1 MAWGDGTT
9 GRSTIP
15 RATAP
20 GLHFIGA
27 DIEGRRTALANG
39 GGSAMR
45 ILVAYA
51 SKMGGTEGL
60 ARAVGDGL
68 ADAGHVVDVASVDS
82 ARDLTGYDAVIV
94 GSALYVFRWY
104 RPGRRFV
111 RRHLKTLQALP
122 VWFFSSGPTDDSAS
136 KGDIPPV
143 KGVAALMERVGARG
157 HATFGGRLAA
167 DAPGFMAQM
176 LVKRGM
182 VGDFRDMGQATAWG
196 RGIGEEL
203 AKTAAP
209 KKAPARAGPVEQRP
223 EPPRAR

>member
-1 MAWGDGTT
+1 MG
-9 GRSTIP
+9 
-15 RATAP
+15 RATFKPSATPSALGTPLAKP
-20 GLHFIGA
+20 GTV
-27 DIEGRRTALANG
+27 IEGRHTALTNG

-68 ADAGHVVDVASVDS
+68 ADAGHIVDVASVDA
-82 ARDLTGYDAVIV
+82 ARDLAGYDAVIV
-94 GSALYVFRWY
+94 GSALYAFRWY

-111 RRHLKTLQALP
+111 RRHTRALQDLP
-122 VWFFSSGPTDDSAS
+122 VWFFSSGPIDDSAS

-182 VGDFRDMGQATAWG
+182 VGDFRDMDQATAWG
-196 RGIGEEL
+196 RSIGDEL
-203 AKTAAP
+203 AKS
-209 KKAPARAGPVEQRP
+209 APAERPAPLTPPPIERRP